1 MIDLCKALG
10 VHITGI
16 GGVDIV
22 DGKKSLVFS
31 ILFQVMKANVN
42 QLTGGIT
49 EDKLIEWM
57 NS

>member
-1 MIDLCKALG
+1 VIDLCKALG

-42 QLTGGIT
+42 QVFL
-49 EDKLIEWM
+49 
-57 NS
+57 N